1 METAPLTLAHAHARN
16 ASAETW
22 KANSSQA
29 SDEHQQAAGEFAKA
43 SQGTGDAEAL
53 RILKLLESHH
63 HRLATIIK
71 CNSTTSPTQS
81 EPPSTSHQ
89 AHETT
94 SSAPPTRSTSP
105 KRTPTSPPRS
115 APRRKPPRDLSSSI
129 ASNLASARGIPGSRR
144 PAAPA
149 ISAQHVD
156 GRILGR
162 ADRALPQDIRKDG
175 LQQSAKSSMDS
186 EEATQVTSEKEAP
199 SPPAKPSS
207 DEGFKRFFST
217 FETFYSAL
225 SAPLAFTGLPLIN
238 EEQSQPPPPPP
249 PQKPASKSSAKQATP
264 STSVRADSTPNVN
277 GLFSQ
282 ATLRALDSAPSGG
295 ESFIVVPT
303 TGGTVSYAGILNHN
317 GNQTHGGVPSPI
329 IEEEERSF
337 DGEEFVDAFEEPA
350 PPSPTMTRSGK
361 RARPS
366 SAGTIAA
373 ADQNGKGGGSGGSR
387 KTMEELDL
395 ENTMMRQLLDKL
407 SKRLHMWEASSQSQ
421 SLALAQ
427 SFRAHRPAA
436 SSSAANSEPQ
446 TPGAAAAQ
454 TNMEHRLREL
464 EVLVESLAREKE
476 FQERE
481 KDKLAR
487 ENEKLL
493 SVLGRYR
500 EKWEVL
506 KAGARGRR
514 ERGATGNGNG
524 GREGSGDGGG
534 SGSGDVSPAR
544 ANMKTAAAG
553 QTQGSSGA

>member
-1 METAPLTLAHAHARN
+1 M
-16 ASAETW
+16 
-22 KANSSQA
+22 
-29 SDEHQQAAGEFAKA
+29 
-43 SQGTGDAEAL
+43 
-53 RILKLLESHH
+53 
-63 HRLATIIK
+63 
-71 CNSTTSPTQS
+71 
-81 EPPSTSHQ
+81 
-89 AHETT
+89 
-94 SSAPPTRSTSP
+94 
-105 KRTPTSPPRS
+105 
-115 APRRKPPRDLSSSI
+115 
-129 ASNLASARGIPGSRR
+129 
-144 PAAPA
+144 
-149 ISAQHVD
+149 
-156 GRILGR
+156 
-162 ADRALPQDIRKDG
+162 RKDG
-175 LQQSAKSSMDS
+175 LQQAAKTSKESG
-186 EEATQVTSEKEAP
+186 EAAQVTSEKEAA
-199 SPPAKPSS
+199 SPPAKTSS

-238 EEQSQPPPPPP
+238 DEQSQPPPPS
-249 PQKPASKSSAKQATP
+249 QKPAPKSAPKQAVSST
-264 STSVRADSTPNVN
+264 STSVRADSNPNV
-277 GLFSQ
+277 GALFSQ

-329 IEEEERSF
+329 IEEEEEEERSF
-337 DGEEFVDAFEEPA
+337 DADEFVDAYEVPA
-350 PPSPTMTRSGK
+350 PPSPNMTRSGR
-361 RARPS
+361 RARPGS
-366 SAGTIAA
+366 SGTVAA
-373 ADQNGKGGGSGGSR
+373 AEHYGKGGGSGGSR

-436 SSSAANSEPQ
+436 SSSAANSEPP

-476 FQERE
+476 LQERE
-481 KDKLAR
+481 NDKLVR

-514 ERGATGNGNG
+514 ERGAAAAG
-524 GREGSGDGGG
+524 GSAGSREGGGDGGPG
-534 SGSGDVSPAR
+534 SVDAR
-544 ANMKTAAAG
+544 AG
-553 QTQGSSGA
+553 RQGS

>member
-43 SQGTGDAEAL
+43 SHGTGDAEAL

-71 CNSTTSPTQS
+71 CNSTTSPTQT
-81 EPPSTSHQ
+81 EPPSASQ
-89 AHETT
+89 QSPETT
-94 SSAPPTRSTSP
+94 PSAPSTRSTSP
-105 KRTPTSPPRS
+105 RRAPQSPPRS

-162 ADRALPQDIRKDG
+162 ADRALPHDIRKDG
-175 LQQSAKSSMDS
+175 PQQVGKTYKESG
-186 EEATQVTSEKEAP
+186 EATQVTSEKETT
-199 SPPAKPSS
+199 SPPVKPSS
-207 DEGFKRFFST
+207 EEGFKRFFST

-225 SAPLAFTGLPLIN
+225 SAPLAFTGLPLVN
-238 EEQSQPPPPPP
+238 EEQNQPPTPSL
-249 PQKPASKSSAKQATP
+249 KPASKSSSKQAAP
-264 STSVRADSTPNVN
+264 STSVRADSNPNV
-277 GLFSQ
+277 GALFSQ

-317 GNQTHGGVPSPI
+317 GNQSHGGVPSPI
-329 IEEEERSF
+329 IEEEEEERSF
-337 DGEEFVDAFEEPA
+337 EGDEFVDAYEEPA
-350 PPSPTMTRSGK
+350 PPSPNMTRSGR
-361 RARPS
+361 RARPG
-366 SAGTIAA
+366 SAGTMAA
-373 ADQNGKGGGSGGSR
+373 AEHYGKGGGSGGSR

-476 FQERE
+476 LQERE
-481 KDKLAR
+481 NDKLVR

-514 ERGATGNGNG
+514 ERGAAAAG
-524 GREGSGDGGG
+524 GSAGSREGSGGGDGGPG
-534 SGSGDVSPAR
+534 SGVDVSPAR
-544 ANMKTAAAG
+544 AKAG
-553 QTQGSSGA
+553 GQGS